1 MRWSRWSAQCLTL
14 LCAVSALCMLAVVG
28 CSPIGVRQSP
38 TSHRMLA
45 HDGGTRLT
53 LRASCLPAA
62 PACDLTKQR
71 DAAIRVLSRRLAGR
85 TEIANPVVR
94 ADGAAN
100 IIVELPGISGD
111 AQITDITKLLTDV
124 GGEAEILDAG
134 DAILDAGTSVAGK
147 TCVSACDAGQY
158 RIVFTGD
165 QMDPGQISV
174 QQDTQHTGVWL
185 VVFAFAGAAKKQFAS
200 YTASHIGQPLVIT
213 LNDVVISSPTIQSEI
228 DGVGEISGLS
238 EAGVRQVATDLKI
251 GALPVAL
258 TVTTTE
264 HVAPT
269 GG

>member
-1 MRWSRWSAQCLTL
+1 MRRKRWNVRYLIL
-14 LCAVSALCMLAVVG
+14 LCVLALAA
-28 CSPIGVRQSP
+28 CSPVGVRQS
-38 TSHRMLA
+38 TTTQHALA
-45 HDGGTRLT
+45 QDGGTRLT

-71 DAAIRVLSRRLAGR
+71 DAAIAALTRRISRNTSVLGA
-85 TEIANPVVR
+85 VVR
-94 ADGAAN
+94 TDGATN
-100 IIVELPGISGD
+100 IVVELPGISDD
-111 AQITDITKLLTDV
+111 AQIMDITKLLTDV
-124 GGEAEILDAG
+124 GGKVEILDAS
-134 DAILDAGTSVAGK
+134 DAILDTGASVAGK

-158 RIVFTGD
+158 RVVFTGD

-185 VVFAFAGAAKKQFAS
+185 VEFAFAGAAKKQFAE

-228 DGVGEISGLS
+228 DEAGEISGLG
-238 EAGVRQVATDLKI
+238 EAEARQIANDVRL

-258 TVTTTE
+258 TLITTE

-269 GG
+269 GA